1 MHERSIYIVVRCV
14 SGMNSFILCA
24 SSHYTYIF
32 SQVTY
37 PTFVFIDHEYIVVRC
52 VSEMTSFMVNKNKCW
67 VRNLTEDV
75 GIVRTSTK

>member
-37 PTFVFIDHEYIVVRC
+37 TQHLLIFTMNIF
-52 VSEMTSFMVNKNKCW
+52 
-67 VRNLTEDV
+67 
-75 GIVRTSTK
+75 